1 MFYRPDAYAAAMAS
15 ERGGSGDGRDGDPEP
30 GGVPVEPR
38 RETDAERLDR
48 NFDDLLQELRVSQ
61 AGTQILFAFLL
72 GVSFTTPFRHSGTWV
87 HLVYSI
93 TLLLCVVATALFIAP
108 VALHR
113 ALFGQGRKGPLV
125 KVSSRLAL
133 AGIYVLLLAIT
144 GAVLL
149 ALDNPIGR
157 PMAVTLAIGAF
168 LVLVALWVVLP
179 ARLRAQHP
187 P

>member
-1 MFYRPDAYAAAMAS
+1 MAS
-15 ERGGSGDGRDGDPEP
+15 ESGGSGGGWDPAA
-30 GGVPVEPR
+30 GSVPAEPR

-48 NFDDLLQELRVSQ
+48 NFDELLQELRVSQ
-61 AGTQILFAFLL
+61 TGTQILFAFLL
-72 GVSFTTPFRHSGTWV
+72 GVSFTTPFRHAGSFV

-113 ALFGQGRKGPLV
+113 TLFGQGRKGPLV

-133 AGIYVLLLAIT
+133 AGIRVLLLAIT

-149 ALDNPIGR
+149 ALDNPLGR
-157 PMAVTLAIGAF
+157 PMAVTMAIGAF

-179 ARLRAQHP
+179 ARLRAQHLP
-187 P
+187 